1 MEEKDFNEEI
11 NNQFEEYQ
19 RLLEKQE
26 MRLKYNTH
34 IEVPDEF
41 FSLINEITG
50 NTEELSLL

>member
-34 IEVPDEF
+34 IEVSDEF
-41 FSLINEITG
+41 FNLIDEITG
-50 NTEELSLL
+50 NKEDLSLL